1 MATWVAAPI
10 DGLETEVT
18 DEVAGEGG
26 MSRIDEVIAAWRAAD
41 RRLAGL
47 EDSDPERNRVQ
58 AELVGLRALHHRL
71 FDVKLFERPRG
82 DEASARWAFAI
93 LAWGSAPIPA
103 RVLA

>member
-1 MATWVAAPI
+1 MAMWVAAPV
-10 DGLETEVT
+10 DGLETGVT
-18 DEVAGEGG
+18 NVVAGEGG

-71 FDVKLFERPRG
+71 FDVQLFAWPRV
-82 DEASARWAFAI
+82 DQPSARWAFAI
-93 LAWGSAPIPA
+93 LAWGSAPLPA